1 MKPIKRSSASLSPA
15 SPSSLSSRHM
25 DKDASPYVSASFR
38 RHESLVN
45 SSNKPPSKEGN
56 RAQEGKEGRQELTAS
71 RGRSPSDG
79 LRPAP
84 YRVVRSLLANGLR
97 LVAIETPH
105 LHTASIALYARV
117 GARYETRRTNG
128 LSHFVE
134 HMLFRGSR
142 LFGSSYELNYAI
154 ESVGGTLYAETG
166 RDYSLYQIP
175 LHPAEVP
182 RGLEIMGDLF
192 AAPMFSDIEL
202 ERKIIIEE
210 ILEDLDEDGRNVN
223 VDDLSRATIWG
234 AHPLGFPITGPLSN
248 VKRFQTEDVR
258 AHFAEFYG
266 ARNMVLCLAGPL
278 SHEKVAPLA
287 AAAFSQLPRGRRARP
302 LPARVRGAGPRFR
315 SLHNESAQT
324 HVQLVWE
331 GVPDSDRDYV
341 ALSALSRILDDG
353 MSTRLHYQICDQ
365 KGLAYQVSGGIE
377 PLHDTALLE
386 VDAACAPAK
395 LPALVTEAL
404 SLLAG
409 FRTERVRDE
418 DLAKA
423 KRRYR
428 GDIEAGYDDLDG
440 LYGWYGGTEL
450 FYKPRSHADRVR
462 RFEAVTADEIQRVAR
477 RVLDR
482 RRLTVAVVGSLSP
495 SVARRVR
502 AAIRAYR

>member
-1 MKPIKRSSASLSPA
+1 MNNNGSP
-15 SPSSLSSRHM
+15 H
-25 DKDASPYVSASFR
+25 VSASFR
-38 RHESLVN
+38 RRESSVN
-45 SSNKPPSKEGN
+45 SSRDPVKKRGGAKDQDLAARTP
-56 RAQEGKEGRQELTAS
+56 ATA
-71 RGRSPSDG
+71 G
-79 LRPAP
+79 LRPPP
-84 YRVVRSLLANGLR
+84 YRVIRSLLPNGLR

-117 GARYETRRTNG
+117 GARYETRATNG

-134 HMLFRGSR
+134 HMLFRGSER
-142 LFGSSYELNYAI
+142 FGSSYLLNHAI

-175 LHPAEVP
+175 LHPAELP

-192 AAPMFSDIEL
+192 TKPVFSDIDL

-210 ILEDLDEDGRNVN
+210 ILEDLDENGRNVN

-234 AHPLGFPITGPLSN
+234 DHPLGFPITGPLRN
-248 VKRFQTEDVR
+248 VKKFETADVR
-258 AHFAEFYG
+258 AHFTKFYG

-278 SHEKVAPLA
+278 SHDKVAPLA
-287 AAAFSQLPRGRRARP
+287 AKAFSRLRPGRRARP
-302 LPARVRGAGPRFR
+302 LAARARGVGPRFR

-324 HVQLVWE
+324 HVQLVWQ
-331 GVPDSDRDYV
+331 GVPDSDPDYV
-341 ALSALSRILDDG
+341 ALSALSRVLDDG

-404 SLLAG
+404 SLLAR
-409 FRTERVRDE
+409 FRTERVPEE
-418 DLAKA
+418 DLVKA

-440 LYGWYGGTEL
+440 LSGWYGGTEL
-450 FYKPRSHADRVR
+450 FYKPRTHADRVR
-462 RFEAVTADEIQRVAR
+462 RFEAVTAERIQRVAR

-482 RRLTVAVVGSLSP
+482 KRLTVAVVGALSA
-495 SVARRVR
+495 SVERRVR

>member
-1 MKPIKRSSASLSPA
+1 MNNNGSP
-15 SPSSLSSRHM
+15 H
-25 DKDASPYVSASFR
+25 VSASFR
-38 RHESLVN
+38 RRESSVK
-45 SSNKPPSKEGN
+45 SPETR
-56 RAQEGKEGRQELTAS
+56 RAGRLAS
-71 RGRSPSDG
+71 LKTRSAAVSRA
-79 LRPAP
+79 LREPP
-84 YRVVRSLLANGLR
+84 YRVQRSLLPNGLR
-97 LVAIETPH
+97 LVVIETPH

-134 HMLFRGSR
+134 HMLFRGSER
-142 LFGSSYELNYAI
+142 FASSYALNHAI

-175 LHPAEVP
+175 LHPAELP

-192 AAPMFSDIEL
+192 ATPVFSDIDL

-223 VDDLSRATIWG
+223 VDDLSRAAIWG
-234 AHPLGFPITGPLSN
+234 AHPLGFPITGPLRN
-248 VKRFQTEDVR
+248 VKRFRTEDVR

-266 ARNMVLCLAGPL
+266 ARNMVLCLAGPFA
-278 SHEKVAPLA
+278 HGDVAPLA
-287 AAAFSQLPRGRRARP
+287 AAAFSRLRAGRRARP
-302 LPARVRGAGPRFR
+302 LPARVRGVGPRFR
-315 SLHNESAQT
+315 SLHNESAQI

-331 GVPDSDRDYV
+331 GVPDSDPDYV
-341 ALSALSRILDDG
+341 ALSALSRVLDDG

-377 PLHDTALLE
+377 PLHDAALLE
-386 VDAACAPAK
+386 IDAACAPTK
-395 LPALVTEAL
+395 LPDLVSEAL
-404 SLLAG
+404 SLMSR
-409 FRTERVRDE
+409 FRTEPVRDD

-440 LYGWYGGTEL
+440 LSGWYGGTEL
-450 FYKPRSHADRVR
+450 FYKPRTHAERVR
-462 RFEAVTADEIQRVAR
+462 RFNAVTAEQIQRVAR

-482 RRLTVAVVGSLSP
+482 KRLTIAVVGTLSA
-495 SVARRVR
+495 SVDRRVR